1 MPKRISA
8 LLLCFSL
15 VFCLVTAL
23 TGCGS
28 TSTDLMRGFSPAAV
42 DTPADPDMTA
52 AADFSLR
59 LFRECADEN
68 RNTLLSPV
76 SVLCALAMTA
86 NGARGDTLAQMEEIF
101 GVSSGELNRCL
112 HAYIFSLPEG
122 EKYKLSLANSI
133 WFRDSGDLS
142 VQESFLQTNADYY
155 EAGIFKAPLDDST
168 VREMNDWVN
177 DKTDGMINRILDS
190 IDPGTEMY
198 LLNALSF
205 DAEWRSVY
213 KESQVRD
220 GVFTAQDGSEQT
232 AAFMHS
238 IEYEYLEDDSASGF
252 VKYYA
257 DGKYAFA
264 ALLPNEGVSI
274 GDYINELTGEHL
286 AEVFDSAQNFEVD
299 AAIPKFDTE
308 YGVLL
313 NDILYSMG
321 MTDAFDAASADF
333 SGIGVSGKGRL
344 YIGQVVHKT
353 HITVD
358 EKGTKAGAVTMVS
371 APASAPMPVET
382 KTVHLDRPFVYMI
395 IDCETFLPV
404 FIGTLMTTA

>member
-1 MPKRISA
+1 
-8 LLLCFSL
+8 
-15 VFCLVTAL
+15 
-23 TGCGS
+23 
-28 TSTDLMRGFSPAAV
+28 
-42 DTPADPDMTA
+42 
-52 AADFSLR
+52 
-59 LFRECADEN
+59 
-68 RNTLLSPV
+68 
-76 SVLCALAMTA
+76 
-86 NGARGDTLAQMEEIF
+86 
-101 GVSSGELNRCL
+101 
-112 HAYIFSLPEG
+112 
-122 EKYKLSLANSI
+122 
-133 WFRDSGDLS
+133 
-142 VQESFLQTNADYY
+142 
-155 EAGIFKAPLDDST
+155 
-168 VREMNDWVN
+168 
-177 DKTDGMINRILDS
+177 
-190 IDPGTEMY
+190 MY

-274 GDYINELTGEHL
+274 GDYINELTSEHL

-371 APASAPMPVET
+371 APASDAMPVET

-404 FIGTLMTTA
+404 FIGTLMTTE